1 MKQGQRQ
8 WTASCAASQPV
19 RPACGVAVPCTG
31 MKAKIGRRGILCAL
45 DAIEIIGCGAQGSKC
60 QVLREQLIAYRRY
73 ELNLP

>member
-1 MKQGQRQ
+1 
-8 WTASCAASQPV
+8 
-19 RPACGVAVPCTG
+19 